1 MKSYKPSSSIAD
13 ENELSKHLKSKI
25 LARIIQNGEFNSTA
39 TTSSHLTSHREVLSD
54 VTTQENKHSHRA
66 KHSQT
71 NHHISHRHTSSST
84 SASKIQIY
92 QQQDT
97 GIHQFKKPRLEK
109 VLLKHESRDDDEETD
124 DEFDHEQEDEE
135 QDKENRCIDLE
146 LNDDDSKNQLISDAF
161 ETIDDKGISERDD
174 EFDVEN
180 EIDQFPDDQPP
191 PHRIERTPYNRHL
204 EAPEEEIE
212 ESEEIEVKNIPMK
225 PIWSNSCVNDVKY
238 VIQKYSRTT
247 LDEDDEDTY
256 DSTMVAEYAPEI
268 FNYLHELE
276 HKYTPDANY
285 MDHQSELK
293 WEMRSVLMDW
303 VVQVHSRFNL
313 LPETLFLTVNYID
326 RFLSKRLVSLTR
338 FQLVGAVALF
348 IAAKYEEINCP
359 TVQEISYM
367 ADNAYPIE
375 DLLKAERFMIDVLDF
390 DMGWPGPMS
399 FLRRISKADN
409 YDYETRT
416 LAKYF
421 LEITIMDSRF
431 VASPPSW
438 LAAGAHYLSRKLLV
452 RGHWT
457 ELHVFY
463 SGFTERQ
470 LRPLAEVLLEN
481 CRYAEKN
488 HKAIFDKYKE
498 RRYRKSSLFVQDY
511 FNSLMSP

>member
-1 MKSYKPSSSIAD
+1 MKSYKSSSITD
-13 ENELSKHLKSKI
+13 ENELNQHLKSKKM
-25 LARIIQNGEFNSTA
+25 ARKSTGEFTNTTTNS
-39 TTSSHLTSHREVLSD
+39 SSHLVSHREVLSD

-66 KHSQT
+66 KHSQSD
-71 NHHISHRHTSSST
+71 HHVSHRHTTSSSSVT
-84 SASKIQIY
+84 KIQIY

-97 GIHQFKKPRLEK
+97 NIHQFKRPRLEK
-109 VLLKHESRDDDEETD
+109 VLLKNENRDEEATD
-124 DEFDHEQEDEE
+124 DEFDHDEE
-135 QDKENRCIDLE
+135 YDKENRYVDLE

-161 ETIDDKGISERDD
+161 ETIDDKGISEAGD
-174 EFDVEN
+174 EFDAQD
-180 EIDQFPDDQPP
+180 EIDQFPEGVDTNPEYDHLY
-191 PHRIERTPYNRHL
+191 HRHQEEH
-204 EAPEEEIE
+204 EEDEEEE
-212 ESEEIEVKNIPMK
+212 EQRYQPQEELQHIPMK
-225 PIWSNSCVNDVKY
+225 PIWSNSCVNEVKY

-256 DSTMVAEYAPEI
+256 DATMVAEYAPEI

-276 HKYTPDANY
+276 HKYTPDGYY

-326 RFLSKRLVSLTR
+326 RFLSKRQVSLTR

-367 ADNAYPIE
+367 ADNAYPID

-438 LAAGAHYLSRKLLV
+438 LAAGSHYLSRKLLG
-452 RGHWT
+452 RGDWT

-470 LRPLAEVLLEN
+470 VRPLAEVLLEN
-481 CRYAEKN
+481 CRYAERN

-498 RRYRKSSLFVQDY
+498 RRYRKSALFVQDY